1 MKKFIL
7 CLFPL
12 AALFA
17 AAPGPDATTE
27 KDPTIPAEIETLLNK
42 YGCNAC
48 HSVKRKLVGPMWQD
62 IGAKGYSK
70 KRIAALV
77 KKPEPAN
84 WPGYPAMQPQTTVPK
99 GDLDKIAGWIV
110 TLKG

>member
-1 MKKFIL
+1 MFLI
-7 CLFPL
+7 PV

-17 AAPGPDATTE
+17 AAPGPQVAPAT
-27 KDPTIPAEIETLLNK
+27 DPTIPAEVETLLSK

-70 KRIAALV
+70 KKIVSLV
-77 KKPEPAN
+77 KKPEPGN
-84 WPGYPAMQPQTTVPK
+84 WPGYPAMLAQTTVPK
-99 GDLDKIAGWIV
+99 ADLEKIADWVV
-110 TLKG
+110 TLK